1 MAIPPGVEQF
11 NGRALANAPVP
22 KDSGSAPGPDRGR
35 LRAESAQK
43 APSDGRFGGN
53 VLQNEGTEAL
63 GTGNTSSLE
72 GSNNRSTPGGSKAQ
86 YPTSQYGGNV
96 TSYPDGDELPSARKR

>member
-22 KDSGSAPGPDRGR
+22 KQSGQAPGPNSLPAGAS
-35 LRAESAQK
+35 LR

-53 VLQNEGTEAL
+53 VLQNDGTEAL
-63 GTGNTSSLE
+63 GTGNTSSFE
-72 GSNNRSTPGGSKAQ
+72 GSNNRSTPGGSKAR
-86 YPTSQYGGNV
+86 YPTSQYGGDV
-96 TSYPDGDELPSARKR
+96 SSYPDGDELKGGR